1 MASNGNKGKFSE
13 RIKKIAFRKKNRMI
27 YEEDENTKI
36 RYQNVLKVL
45 AAVPGMVYSN
55 LYIEDDKNKVNN
67 IKKRKEISRKNLIN
81 EIDIDEI
88 KKKQDIFFKK
98 DSKLD
103 LVVNKRAELKEI
115 DNEHMTSM
123 KQEEDINIK
132 VNDNK
137 QEVSVE
143 KISDTLDKQK
153 VPVEKINE
161 QENIINNNILE
172 DNTSKFNAMS
182 SFQDDQGEDKK
193 KVEKLEKDILD
204 IIKKK
209 LVLSI
214 NTLEILQSDLY
225 ILSEVNGD
233 AKTKEECEKQIK
245 EIKELLKRIEKLK
258 EQYDFLK
265 DNYDFEYLMA
275 LDDDNLIDKIIELKD
290 VFDKNQVRAFVKD
303 YKLLEEYKY
312 LYLKIDKLQEK
323 TNELEEEKDKELEKL
338 KERDIDFE
346 KLKNKIYN
354 ANGINDMYNNM
365 INDQNEILKELDK
378 NISKINS
385 YFQVDYHIKGLN
397 KLLFNA
403 FKYFGLL
410 MMSPLRGMFPS
421 IAIQTLMTRDMLK
434 GVYQKV
440 HWEETKKT
448 VYEAADYSSSIS
460 QVIDNMDYIS
470 NSIDDNLDKLIKLK
484 EIYNKRFKKYQT
496 DNIEYKKV
504 IDMINDMENKMLGNK
519 IKVEIMKK
527 KALEQKK
534 ANDKKLVLVNKL
546 NEEQNK

>member
-1 MASNGNKGKFSE
+1 MATNGNKGKFSE
-13 RIKKIAFRKKNRMI
+13 RIKKIAFRKRNRMI

-45 AAVPGMVYSN
+45 AAIPGMVYSN

-67 IKKRKEISRKNLIN
+67 IKKRKEFSQKNLIT
-81 EIDIDEI
+81 DIDVNEI
-88 KKKQDIFFKK
+88 KKKQDIFFAKK
-98 DSKLD
+98 QEFVNKNNENIVKVNPQGNKENEQFLVHDKTSQELLPKEKNEEVLEKGIEIND
-103 LVVNKRAELKEI
+103 REVVN
-115 DNEHMTSM
+115 S
-123 KQEEDINIK
+123 Q
-132 VNDNK
+132 NDGN
-137 QEVSVE
+137 
-143 KISDTLDKQK
+143 
-153 VPVEKINE
+153 
-161 QENIINNNILE
+161 
-172 DNTSKFNAMS
+172 
-182 SFQDDQGEDKK
+182 K

-214 NTLEILQSDLY
+214 NNLEILQSDLY

-233 AKTKEECEKQIK
+233 AKTQEECEKQIK
-245 EIKELLKRIEKLK
+245 EIKDLLNKIEKLK
-258 EQYDFLK
+258 EQYDYLK

-290 VFDKNQVRAFVKD
+290 IFDKNEVRAFVKD

-312 LYLKIDKLQEK
+312 LYLKIDKLQED

-385 YFQVDYHIKGLN
+385 YIQVDYHIKGLN
-397 KLLFNA
+397 KLLFNT

-410 MMSPLRGMFPS
+410 IMSPLRGMFPS

-448 VYEAADYSSSIS
+448 VYEATDYSSSIS
-460 QVIDNMDYIS
+460 QVIDDMDYIS